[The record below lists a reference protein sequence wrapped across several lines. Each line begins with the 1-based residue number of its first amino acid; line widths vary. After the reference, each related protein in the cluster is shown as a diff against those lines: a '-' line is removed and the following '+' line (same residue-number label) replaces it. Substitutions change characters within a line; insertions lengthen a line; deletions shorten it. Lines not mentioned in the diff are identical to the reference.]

1 MGRLVRPVILAGGAG
16 SRLWPDSTPARPKHL
31 LELFGSG
38 TLLRQ
43 TIDRVGDSTRFL
55 EPILVCSE
63 SQEKLNGSEA
73 PDCRLVLETHP
84 RGSAAAIALAAH
96 LSDPAEILLVLPSD
110 HLINDPKPLFDAV
123 ANALPAAEAGRLVTF
138 GIKPTHAETGF
149 GYITVGRTIEA
160 SVREVREFVEKPQKA
175 RAEELLRSGEAF
187 WNSGMFQFTAGAF
200 LDELRQYAPAI
211 HDATRAS
218 IAGASSSGSRV
229 RPDPDALERSPSDS
243 IDYAVMEHS
252 HRIAV
257 VPLDM
262 QWSDVGSWA
271 AVHKLSSKDEDGNV
285 AENGHAIDSRN
296 CLIRSSGPTVVAI
309 GVEDLVIVAT
319 PDHVLVVPRS
329 EAQRVREAAALAE
342 KLAKKG

>member
-1 MGRLVRPVILAGGAG
+1 
-16 SRLWPDSTPARPKHL
+16 
-31 LELFGSG
+31 
-38 TLLRQ
+38 
-43 TIDRVGDSTRFL
+43 
-55 EPILVCSE
+55 
-63 SQEKLNGSEA
+63 
-73 PDCRLVLETHP
+73 
-84 RGSAAAIALAAH
+84 
-96 LSDPAEILLVLPSD
+96 
-110 HLINDPKPLFDAV
+110 
-123 ANALPAAEAGRLVTF
+123 
-138 GIKPTHAETGF
+138 
-149 GYITVGRTIEA
+149 
-160 SVREVREFVEKPQKA
+160 
-175 RAEELLRSGEAF
+175 
-187 WNSGMFQFTAGAF
+187 MFQFTAGAF